1 MPNQNY
7 SIVLLVLFLFGC
19 KHEVENPI
27 AQVAPISVIQLKTET
42 VPIYKDFVGQVFGI
56 KDIPIRAR
64 VDGFLEGIHFEEG
77 NRVEKGDLLYSIDS
91 QVFEAEV
98 ARVNSAVSSAKTL
111 LAKSNSDYNRIKPLA
126 DLNAIS
132 KSDLDGA
139 TARKEAADA
148 ELKAALASLEI
159 ATINLGHCKIYAPIN
174 GVIGKTLAREGEYVG
189 KQPNPII
196 LNTVSDIDTIRVQ
209 FFLSEAEYLTFM
221 KRLLVKK
228 GDTDKKFKTLAD
240 KQILELILSDNSI
253 HTHKGHLDF
262 IDRNIDPS
270 TGSILLQASFPNP
283 DRLIRP
289 GQFTKVR
296 ALVNMRENSILVP
309 QKAVQEIQGQYM
321 VFVVGNDGIVQIRN
335 IEVFKNYK
343 DYYIIEKGLEPGEQI
358 VVDEVQKV
366 KSKMKV
372 APKLVQYQS
381 KVEN

>member
-7 SIVLLVLFLFGC
+7 SIVLLVLLLFGC
-19 KHEVENPI
+19 KHEAEKPMVL
-27 AQVAPISVIQLKTET
+27 VTSVDVIKLEAKT

-64 VDGFLEGIHFEEG
+64 VDGFLEGMHFEEG
-77 NRVEKGDLLYSIDS
+77 NRVEKGELLYSIDS
-91 QVFEAEV
+91 QSFEAEV
-98 ARVNSAVSSAKTL
+98 ARVNSDVSAAKTL

-126 DLNAIS
+126 DLNAVS

-159 ATINLGHCKIYAPIN
+159 ANINLGHCKIYAPIN
-174 GVIGKTLAREGEYVG
+174 GVIGKTLATEGEYVG

-196 LNTVSDIDTIRVQ
+196 LNTVSDIDTVRVQ

-221 KRLLVKK
+221 KRLI
-228 GDTDKKFKTLAD
+228 GTHQNTDEKFKTIAD
-240 KQILELILSDNSI
+240 KQILELVLSDNSI
-253 HTHKGHLDF
+253 HQYKGHLDF
-262 IDRNIDPS
+262 LDRNIDPS

-296 ALVNMRENSILVP
+296 ALVNQRENTILVP

-321 VFVVGNDGIVQIRN
+321 VFVVGNDGVVQIRN

-343 DYYIIEKGLEPGEQI
+343 DYYIVEKGLEPGEQVI
-358 VVDEVQKV
+358 VDEVQKV